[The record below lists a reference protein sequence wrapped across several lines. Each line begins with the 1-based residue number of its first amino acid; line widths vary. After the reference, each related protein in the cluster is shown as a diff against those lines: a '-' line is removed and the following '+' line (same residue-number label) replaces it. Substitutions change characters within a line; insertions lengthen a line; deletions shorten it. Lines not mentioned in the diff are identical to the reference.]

1 MIIEFLK
8 INITFL
14 INVLFPFK
22 IMKIY
27 IIIVQEIFILT
38 IRKMLFIHIL
48 KHRESIILNKE
59 SNNRIIKYE
68 KRVSQKNFHH
78 SQFEMKN
85 NKNIYYF
92 QLFQD

>member
-1 MIIEFLK
+1 ME
-8 INITFL
+8 
-14 INVLFPFK
+14 
-22 IMKIY
+22 IY